1 MALTES
7 LKAQAERELHE
18 TRCACGAAK
27 ERGKSFCW
35 GCYVPLRFDLKR
47 GLTRSLN
54 DGYAE
59 AYDEAKDFLRI
70 ETDRLNQKPLFGG
83 A

>member
-1 MALTES
+1 MPLSES
-7 LKAQAERELHE
+7 LKAQAVRELRE
-18 TRCACGAAK
+18 TRCVCGA
-27 ERGKSFCW
+27 GKTSGHSFCFA
-35 GCYVPLRFDLKR
+35 CYAALDTEHRR
-47 GLTRSLN
+47 GLLRTFSE
-54 DGYAE
+54 DYAS